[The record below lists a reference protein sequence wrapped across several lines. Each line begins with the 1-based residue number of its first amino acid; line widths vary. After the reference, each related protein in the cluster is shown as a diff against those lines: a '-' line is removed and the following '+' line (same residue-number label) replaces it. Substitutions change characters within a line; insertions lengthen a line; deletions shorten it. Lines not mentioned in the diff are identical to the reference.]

1 MKKIYL
7 LAILLSAIL
16 YGCKEKEVLDGG
28 YMFHSIYVVDGDDV
42 VDAQNYNVSFP
53 KEGGTISLSIV
64 GPDPMIYLGC
74 TGKPDWFSVEKDGE
88 PEVYV
93 PDAEELSSGTWYV
106 QKMHFSAKSN
116 TSGTVRTT
124 SLRVVVMAFNGF
136 AAYFVIRQE

>member
-7 LAILLSAIL
+7 LVILLSAIL

-28 YMFHSIYVVDGDDV
+28 YWFHSVYVVEEGQV

-64 GPDPMIYLGC
+64 GPGQQICCSNG
-74 TGKPDWFSVEKDGE
+74 PDWLSVENDGE
-88 PEVYV
+88 SEVYV
-93 PDAEELSSGTWYV
+93 PVAEELSVGTWYV
-106 QKMHFSAKSN
+106 QKMLFSARPN
-116 TSGTVRTT
+116 TSGEARTT
-124 SLRVVVMAFNGF
+124 SLRVVSLIYNGF

>member
-7 LAILLSAIL
+7 LVILLSAIL

-28 YMFHSIYVVDGDDV
+28 YMFHSIYVVDGDDI

-64 GPDPMIYLGC
+64 GPGQQIGC
-74 TGKPDWFSVEKDGE
+74 LRGPDWISVENNGE

-93 PDAEELSSGTWYV
+93 SDAEEMSAGTWYV
-106 QKMHFSAKSN
+106 QNMLFSAQPN
-116 TSGTVRTT
+116 TSGKARTT
-124 SLRVVVMAFNGF
+124 SLRVVSLIYNGF
-136 AAYFVIRQE
+136 AADFVISQE